1 MSETKSGAKV
11 NPLTWIL
18 IVDLGSQY
26 TRLIART
33 LAELGMR
40 SVILPPK
47 EVKAWLENNTPKA
60 IILSGGSAGVN
71 DKDFVAPPA
80 GVLDAG
86 VPVLGI
92 CLGMQWLAK
101 YFDGIVISE
110 TGNKEYGETRVV
122 LDISNPFFSGMEKEQ
137 IVWASHGDSVR
148 VIPRGFREIARSKDG
163 ETIEAIWNP
172 DRNIFALQFH
182 PEVVHTPNGKEILK
196 RFLFDISGC
205 EKDWQPRNVVLDI
218 MSEIAGAIKT
228 GEKAIIGF
236 SGGVDSTTLSAI
248 AAKVLGKDLLA
259 VSIDT
264 GALREDELEE
274 IKFNAKAA
282 GVRLK
287 IVKAA
292 RIFQKYLGNTA
303 DAETKRK
310 RFKKAYAKVLGR
322 EAKLFGAK
330 YLLQGTLNTDIIES
344 GKDGEASG
352 IKSHHNVDILIPGVE
367 QLHPLRNLFKYE
379 VRLLTK
385 ELGLPDSIV
394 ERKPFPGPGLF
405 IRVIGEPA
413 KPDKLAIVK
422 WADGE
427 VTHIV
432 RKNAEVY
439 GEISQLIVV
448 LICVK
453 TVGIKGDRRSYADAI
468 AVRGLVTTDFMTGKG
483 YQFPPEMRSEITT
496 ALTKHPK
503 IVRVFFDETN
513 KPPATTEME

>member
-1 MSETKSGAKV
+1 MSETKSEARA
-11 NPLTWIL
+11 NLLIWIL

-26 TRLIART
+26 TKVIART
-33 LAELGMR
+33 LAELGFR

-47 EVKAWLENNTPKA
+47 EASDWLKNNTPKA

-80 GVLDAG
+80 GVLDAN

-101 YFDGIVISE
+101 YFDGVIISMM
-110 TGNKEYGETRVV
+110 GNKEYGETRII
-122 LDISNPFFSGMEKEQ
+122 LDTANPLFAGMEKEQ
-137 IVWASHGDSVR
+137 IVWASHGDSVQ

-172 DRNIFALQFH
+172 ARNIFALQFH
-182 PEVVHTPNGKEILK
+182 PEVVHTPHGKEILK
-196 RFLFDISGC
+196 KFLADISGC
-205 EKDWQPRNVVLDI
+205 EKDWQPRNI
-218 MSEIAGAIKT
+218 IEEIRAEICGAIKS
-228 GEKAIIGF
+228 GERAIIGF

-248 AAKVLGKDLLA
+248 AAKVLKEDLLA
-259 VSIDT
+259 VCIDT

-274 IKFNAKAA
+274 IKFNAQAA

-292 RIFQKYLGNTA
+292 RIFQKYLGNTT
-303 DAETKRK
+303 DAEKKRK
-310 RFKKAYAKVLGR
+310 RFKKAYAKILGR
-322 EAKLFGAK
+322 EAKSFGAK

-344 GKDGEASG
+344 GKDGEAAG
-352 IKSHHNVDILIPGVE
+352 IKGHHNVDNLIPGVE

-405 IRVIGEPA
+405 IRVSGEPA
-413 KPDKLAIVK
+413 KPDKLAIVR

-427 VTHIV
+427 VDYIV
-432 RKNAEVY
+432 RKNAGVY
-439 GEISQLIVV
+439 NEISQLIVA
-448 LICVK
+448 LNCVK
-453 TVGIKGDRRSYADAI
+453 TVGIKGDSRSYAYAI
-468 AVRGLVTTDFMTGKG
+468 AVRALVTTDFMTGKG
-483 YQFPPEMRSEITT
+483 YQFPPEMRREITT
-496 ALTKHPK
+496 ALTRHPK